1 MKEVNFIL
9 LSKRQEAILSLVQKK
24 GPITG
29 EEIADALGLA
39 RATLRPDLAF
49 LTRTGIIGAKPRVGY
64 YYDGRGIPDQ
74 ISSKLNKLIVGDWM
88 GVPKVIDS
96 KLSVYDA
103 IVEMFMRDVGSLFI
117 TNADE
122 GLVGIVSRKDLLRAN
137 MGQGDIKQMPVSLI
151 MTRMPNLIT
160 CQPEDTL
167 LSAAQKLQDHQID
180 SLPVIGNDPV
190 SGAKTLQPLGRITK
204 TTIVKAFVGL
214 GS

>member
-1 MKEVNFIL
+1 MNFIL

-29 EEIADALGLA
+29 EEIGDALGLA

-117 TNADE
+117 INADE

>member
-1 MKEVNFIL
+1 MT
-9 LSKRQEAILSLVQKK
+9 LVQKK

-29 EEIADALGLA
+29 EEIGDALGLA

-117 TNADE
+117 TAADE

-160 CQPEDTL
+160 CRPEDTL

-180 SLPVIGNDPV
+180 SLPVIGNDPI

>member
-1 MKEVNFIL
+1 MNFIL

-29 EEIADALGLA
+29 EEIGDALGLA

-190 SGAKTLQPLGRITK
+190 SGAKTPQPLGRITK